1 MKFSQAGLTHFFAK
15 TNDSSFGEPT
25 EMVMRLPELMPPG
38 SVLDLGAGD
47 GRHALYLAEKGFE
60 VTAVDLSEAGIAKLE
75 RKAQEKGI
83 RLHMEVADAATYQ
96 IESEYDA
103 MVVVLLFQFLTEQD
117 ALRVLNQMKVKTRIG
132 GVHVVH
138 LLTKSG
144 DRQRLDLEE
153 DPTAHCF
160 YPDDGWL
167 KEFYQD
173 WEIIKHASVMCPL
186 IGKFQTDGTP
196 MTSVV
201 ERVLVRKKFASSGIR

>member
-1 MKFSQAGLTHFFAK
+1 MKFSQTGLTQFFAK

-25 EMVMRLPELMPPG
+25 EMVTRLPELMPPG

-75 RKAQEKGI
+75 RKALEKGMH
-83 RLHMEVADAATYQ
+83 LHTAVADAATYQ
-96 IESEYDA
+96 IESDYDA
-103 MVVVLLFQFLTEQD
+103 MIVVLLFQFLTEQD
-117 ALRVLNQMKVKTRIG
+117 ALRVLNQMKEKTRVG

-138 LLTKSG
+138 LFTKSG

-153 DPTAHCF
+153 DAASHCF

-173 WEIIKHASVMCPL
+173 WELIEHTSATSPL
-186 IGKFQTDGTP
+186 IGKVRGDGSP
-196 MTSVV
+196 MMSVV
-201 ERVLVRKKFASSGIR
+201 ERVLVRKKFSTHGIR